1 MLDLVKII
9 TDNMKYLE
17 DSYILICI
25 NNKKVNKNSYV
36 KIEKA
41 SMYSSN
47 SGLIFSKIKESMKET
62 NIVIDFKLLINKEK
76 ISFNM

>member
-1 MLDLVKII
+1 MH
-9 TDNMKYLE
+9 
-17 DSYILICI
+17 I
-25 NNKKVNKNSYV
+25 NSKKVNGNIHI
-36 KIEKA
+36 KIDKA
-41 SMYSSN
+41 SIYLSN